1 MFQRCAPGARR
12 WWQPCSPRADRQ
24 WRAKRA
30 HFRPPYRY
38 CGCGALLSTDSPS
51 TRLMAMR

>member
-12 WWQPCSPRADRQ
+12 WWQPCRRRADLS
-24 WRAKRA
+24 
-30 HFRPPYRY
+30 FY
-38 CGCGALLSTDSPS
+38 GGALLSTDRPS